1 MALIVVQSGIT
12 GAEEVQ
18 RNFLPSDFGD
28 VLANLTTTSRAMD
41 KWMLRL
47 DSAGQKDPEITL
59 KGVLIVVESWYT
71 TGKNR
76 LAFLRTPV
84 IMEKRCHISFDNRS
98 CMVSPIDSHLENIS
112 KLNSTSRN

>member
-1 MALIVVQSGIT
+1 
-12 GAEEVQ
+12 
-18 RNFLPSDFGD
+18 LPSDFGD

-76 LAFLRTPV
+76 LAFLRTPM
-84 IMEKRCHISFDNRS
+84 ITEKRCISFDNRS
-98 CMVSPIDSHLENIS
+98 CMVLPIDSHFENIS
-112 KLNSTSRN
+112 KLNSTS